1 MNKSK
6 NNYTVNKP
14 HKFFTF
20 SANIVEQEINP
31 GVTVTFSSEVDLTQV
46 DELRAK
52 CSKELKPSYTAFVAK
67 AMAIAL
73 QEYPYANRRIIRRPL
88 FPLWGTRMQQF
99 TTCDIAVACERN
111 LEGIEV
117 ATFIDILRN
126 AEELDLVQIT
136 KWLQNLAMAEE
147 GTNQQW
153 KSYKNAIFSMPV
165 WLSSLIISRLPV
177 GSARFWSK
185 WRGGATIISSPARY
199 GVDSL
204 SGSWTHPLGVT
215 FGKVRKKPLV
225 HDGQVVIGTS
235 FVFALNFDRRVM
247 AGAQAARF
255 FHRIVSIL
263 ENASVELSRYLPVV
277 SDKSLRGKVQPV

>member
-1 MNKSK
+1 MDEIKKS
-6 NNYTVNKP
+6 YVVTKP
-14 HKFFTF
+14 HKFFRF
-20 SANIVEQEINP
+20 SADIVEQEINP
-31 GVTVTFSSEVDLTQV
+31 GVTVTFSSEVDLTEIN
-46 DELRAK
+46 DIRARCPKELR
-52 CSKELKPSYTAFVAK
+52 PSYTAFVAK

-73 QEYPYANRRIIRRPL
+73 IEFPYANRRIIRRPL
-88 FPLWGTRMQQF
+88 LPFCGTKMQQF

-126 AEELDLVQIT
+126 AEDMNLVQIT
-136 KWLQNLAMAEE
+136 RWLQNLAAAEE
-147 GTNQQW
+147 GTNKQW

-165 WLSSLIISRLPV
+165 WLSSFIISRLPV
-177 GSARFWSK
+177 GSARLWSK

-215 FGKVRKKPLV
+215 FGKVRQRPLV
-225 HDGQVVIGTS
+225 HDGQVVVGTS

-247 AGAQAARF
+247 AGAQSARF

-263 ENASVELSRYLPVV
+263 ENASVELSKYI
-277 SDKSLRGKVQPV
+277 STTSA